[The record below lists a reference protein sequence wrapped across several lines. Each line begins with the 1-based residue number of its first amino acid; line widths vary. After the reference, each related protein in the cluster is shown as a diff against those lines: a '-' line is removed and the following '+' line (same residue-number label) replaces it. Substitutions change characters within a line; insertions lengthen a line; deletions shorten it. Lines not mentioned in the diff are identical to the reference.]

1 MPNTAGAVGISTD
14 VLTGIF
20 TTATR
25 IKVCDE
31 KFRSLILT
39 GQVSAQYYSPRG
51 REIIAAAMRRCSPP
65 TTTS

>member
-39 GQVSAQYYSPRG
+39 GQVSAQYYRRAARRSSLPRWG
-51 REIIAAAMRRCSPP
+51 RCSPP